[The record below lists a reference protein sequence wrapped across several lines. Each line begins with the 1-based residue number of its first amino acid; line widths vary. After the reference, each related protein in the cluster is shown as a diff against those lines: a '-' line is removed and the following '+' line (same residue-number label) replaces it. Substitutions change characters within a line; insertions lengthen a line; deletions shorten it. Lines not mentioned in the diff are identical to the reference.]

1 MKLLK
6 PAHLTVIITLLSLSS
21 CSFQKRVY
29 MPGYHIERNES
40 KNNSDEQKSTH
51 NNKTTRIEQHKT
63 PNNEQKGNEINIFN
77 DMAATADD
85 AIVSLTHTP
94 VLSDKNKN
102 TITPITRAP
111 APIAAKKIMQ
121 RNNSKKKTGKKNVA
135 LRGEKSQLIALLL
148 CIFLGVLGI
157 HRFYLGYPGIGILMI
172 LTAGGCGLLYI
183 IDIVRIATGDL
194 EPKDDSYDKAF
205 DDDKY

>member
-6 PAHLTVIITLLSLSS
+6 PAHLTLIIILLSLSS
-21 CSFQKRVY
+21 CSVQKRVY
-29 MPGYHIERNES
+29 MPGYYIERNGS
-40 KNNSDEQKSTH
+40 KNNSDEQKPT
-51 NNKTTRIEQHKT
+51 NNDKTTQIELHKT
-63 PNNEQKGNEINIFN
+63 SNNEQKENEINMFSN
-77 DMAATADD
+77 MAMADN

-102 TITPITRAP
+102 SITVITKTP
-111 APIAAKKIMQ
+111 APVAAKKSMQ
-121 RNNSKKKTGKKNVA
+121 KNNVKKKKGKNNSA

-148 CIFLGVLGI
+148 CIFLGLLGI

-205 DDDKY
+205 DDGKY

>member
-1 MKLLK
+1 
-6 PAHLTVIITLLSLSS
+6 
-21 CSFQKRVY
+21 
-29 MPGYHIERNES
+29 MPGYYIEHNGS
-40 KNNSDEQKSTH
+40 KNNSDEQKST
-51 NNKTTRIEQHKT
+51 NNDKAAQIEQHKT
-63 PNNEQKGNEINIFN
+63 PNNEQKGNEINMFN
-77 DMAATADD
+77 NMAAMADNGV
-85 AIVSLTHTP
+85 VSLTHIP
-94 VLSDKNKN
+94 VLSDKN
-102 TITPITRAP
+102 TITGIAKAP
-111 APIAAKKIMQ
+111 APFNAKKII
-121 RNNSKKKTGKKNVA
+121 RKKNIKKKTGKKNAA